1 MWLEYKAGRQNGE
14 VKKGIK
20 TSKIKLSYFLKST
33 IILTLMM
40 IFKKQVPL
48 DASWD
53 DLNYLILFSS
63 KSKSNITK
71 YSKLRLKDIEG
82 SISNIK

>member
-1 MWLEYKAGRQNGE
+1 MIYPIFYTLPQEMKWKRYWIIAYGMWLEYKAGRQNGE

-20 TSKIKLSYFLKST
+20 TSKIKLSCFLKSI

-48 DASWD
+48 DASC
-53 DLNYLILFSS
+53 
-63 KSKSNITK
+63 
-71 YSKLRLKDIEG
+71 DIW
-82 SISNIK
+82 II